1 MEIEAAFVL
10 IIKHYDEFNSC
21 LHRCRV
27 LSAGQRLSL
36 ASVVD
41 SANEC
46 IVLCF
51 INVARCLS
59 VRAVSVVIMT
69 RKRVCQHFAMF
80 IIQSPTPDNAY
91 GIHVHQMTL
100 YAN

>member
-1 MEIEAAFVL
+1 MM
-10 IIKHYDEFNSC
+10 NSTRVSIDVEYC
-21 LHRCRV
+21 LRDRDCHCC
-27 LSAGQRLSL
+27 
-36 ASVVD
+36 VVD